1 MSGDYQYIDTP
12 AALAE
17 LCARLKGKPWIA
29 VDTEFMRER
38 TYYPELCLVQV
49 ATDELVA
56 CVDPL
61 ALPSLEPLL
70 AVFLDER
77 TVKVLHAA
85 RQDLEIFF
93 HMSGKVPQPV
103 FDTQVAARFLGL
115 PDQAGYGAVVQSM
128 LGIILDK
135 SHARTDWARR
145 PLSAAAL
152 DYAADDVRHLRNLYH
167 KILGELATRERGA
180 WVEPELKAL
189 VDVKL
194 YRPDPDN
201 AWHRVRGVQRLK
213 PKTLTLIKSLAAW
226 RERTAMAENRPRQW
240 IVKDESLM
248 DLAKQLPGDLE
259 SLAAVR
265 GVGESL
271 AKRHGAELLKMLGE
285 DGEPSAVERPTR
297 DTPLKPEQEALVDA
311 LNALLRLSAARGD
324 VSAASLANRAELE
337 RLVRGER
344 ELQILKDWRLEMAGR
359 ELVEFLEGRLTLSAQ
374 GSTLKV
380 KPAG

>member
-1 MSGDYQYIDTP
+1 MSGEYQYIDTP

-17 LCARLKGKPWIA
+17 LCSRLQGQAWIA

-49 ATDELVA
+49 ATDDLVA
-56 CVDPL
+56 CIDPL

-70 AVFLDER
+70 AVFLDAR

-93 HMSGKVPQPV
+93 HMAGRVPAPV

-128 LGIILDK
+128 LGITLDK

-167 KILGELATRERGA
+167 KILADLAARDRA
-180 WVEPELKAL
+180 SWVEPELKAL
-189 VDVKL
+189 VDEKL

-213 PKTLTLIKSLAAW
+213 PKTLTLMKSLAAW
-226 RERTAMAENRPRQW
+226 RERTAMSENRPRQW
-240 IVKDESLM
+240 ILKDESMM
-248 DLAKQLPGDLE
+248 DLARQLPSDLE

-265 GVGESL
+265 GVGDSL
-271 AKRHGAELLKMLGE
+271 AKRHGTELLKMLKA
-285 DGEPSAVERPTR
+285 DGEASAEERHPR
-297 DTPLKPEQEALVDA
+297 ETPLKPEQEALVDA
-311 LNALLRLSAARGD
+311 LNALLRINAAKGD

-337 RLVRGER
+337 KLVRGER
-344 ELQILKDWRLEMAGR
+344 ELPLLKDWRLEMAGR
-359 ELVEFLEGRLTLSAQ
+359 QLLEFLEGRHVLSAA
-374 GSTLKV
+374 GGALKV
-380 KPAG
+380 TPVK

>member
-12 AALAE
+12 EALAAL
-17 LCARLKGKPWIA
+17 CSRLQGQPWIA

-49 ATDELVA
+49 ATDDIVA
-56 CVDPL
+56 CIDPL

-70 AVFLDER
+70 TVFLDAR

-93 HMSGKVPQPV
+93 HMSGKVPAPV

-128 LGIILDK
+128 LGITLDK

-167 KILGELATRERGA
+167 KILTDLAARDRA
-180 WVEPELKAL
+180 SWVEPELKAL
-189 VDVKL
+189 TDEKL

-213 PKTLTLIKSLAAW
+213 PKTLTLMKSLAAW

-240 IVKDESLM
+240 IVKDEALM
-248 DLAKQLPGDLE
+248 DLARQLPADLE

-265 GVGESL
+265 GVGDSL
-271 AKRHGAELLKMLGE
+271 AKRHGAELLKMLKA
-285 DGEPSAVERPTR
+285 DGEASADERKPR
-297 DTPLKPEQEALVDA
+297 EMPLKPEQEALVDA
-311 LNALLRLSAARGD
+311 LNALLRISAAKGD

-337 RLVRGER
+337 KLVRGER
-344 ELQILKDWRLEMAGR
+344 ELPLLKDWRLEMAGR
-359 ELVEFLEGRLTLSAQ
+359 QLLEFLEGRYSLSAA
-374 GSTLKV
+374 GGALKV
-380 KPAG
+380 TPVK